1 MERAAYVIGKLR
13 VADDESLLRAAWPI
27 AVGKRIAGR
36 SVVANLVGS
45 RLVIQVDDSVW
56 QSQLYA
62 MREQILL
69 RIEQTIGRRLVD
81 SLEFRVS
88 VPRPKPQREQTFT
101 LSSDEADRIAS
112 PSLRSIYKASRRKAI
127 S

>member
-13 VADDESLLRAAWPI
+13 VTDDESLLRAAWPI
-27 AVGKRIAGR
+27 AVGKRIADR

-45 RLVIQVDDSVW
+45 RLVIQVEDSVW

-62 MREQILL
+62 MREQILH
-69 RIEQTIGRRLVD
+69 RIEQTLGRRLAE
-81 SLEFRVS
+81 SLEFKVA
-88 VPRPKPQREQTFT
+88 VPRPRPQREQTFT
-101 LSSDEADRIAS
+101 LSSDEADRIPS
-112 PSLRSIYKASRRKAI
+112 PSLRRIYKASRRKAI